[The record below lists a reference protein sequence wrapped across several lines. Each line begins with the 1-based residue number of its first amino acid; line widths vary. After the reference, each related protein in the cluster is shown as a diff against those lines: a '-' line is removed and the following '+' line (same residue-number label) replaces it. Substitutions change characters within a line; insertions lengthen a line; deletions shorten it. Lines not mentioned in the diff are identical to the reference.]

1 MEEPVDELLTKGGLA
16 TVSRV
21 RVVARS
27 FVRPRRT
34 FLHFSGR
41 RTAHSLR
48 LQASPFRNF
57 SKSPRRGS
65 RCALRATLP
74 ELGASMFAH
83 TQI

>member
-34 FLHFSGR
+34 FFALFGSEN
-41 RTAHSLR
+41 
-48 LQASPFRNF
+48 SP
-57 SKSPRRGS
+57 
-65 RCALRATLP
+65 
-74 ELGASMFAH
+74 
-83 TQI
+83 